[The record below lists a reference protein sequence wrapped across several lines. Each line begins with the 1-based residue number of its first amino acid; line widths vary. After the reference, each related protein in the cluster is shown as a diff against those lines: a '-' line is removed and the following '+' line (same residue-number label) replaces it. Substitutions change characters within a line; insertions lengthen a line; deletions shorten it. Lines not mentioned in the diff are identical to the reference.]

1 MIIDDDTSLPE
12 INRKLVEAG
21 AGIYS
26 FTPQR
31 LSLEELFIQVIGT
44 DGGL

>member
-1 MIIDDDTSLPE
+1 MVVDDEASLPA
-12 INRKLVEAG
+12 INRALVEAG

-31 LSLEELFIQVIGT
+31 LSLEDLFIQVVGT